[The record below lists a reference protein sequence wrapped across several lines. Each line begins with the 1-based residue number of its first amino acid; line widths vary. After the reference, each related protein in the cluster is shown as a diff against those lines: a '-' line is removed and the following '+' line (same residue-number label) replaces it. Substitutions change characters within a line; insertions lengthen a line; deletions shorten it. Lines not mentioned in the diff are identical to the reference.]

1 MSLNLL
7 QILKQKIEII
17 FRNKVYCNISNTN
30 ELTVEVHP
38 NYIVELC
45 FILKN
50 NALFKFEQL
59 SDICGMDYLTY
70 GVDEWD
76 KFGEQPN
83 NFSRGLNLSKSKKKI
98 TKNKRFAVIYH
109 LLSLSNNIRV
119 CLKSFVNTKI
129 PQIYSICNIWPV
141 SNWFEREIFDLY
153 GIEFVNH
160 PDLRRIL
167 TDYSFEG
174 FPCRKDFPVTGESE
188 LIYDNKKKRVV
199 SRSVDIKNKEF
210 MAKIINKDSRYE

>member
-1 MSLNLL
+1 MNLDSLK
-7 QILKQKIEII
+7 ILKQKIETICPD
-17 FRNKVYCNISNTN
+17 KVFCNISNTN
-30 ELTVEVHP
+30 ELTVNVHSK
-38 NYIVELC
+38 YIVELC

-50 NALFKFEQL
+50 NFLFKFEQL

-76 KFGEQPN
+76 KFGERPN
-83 NFSRGLNLSKSKKKI
+83 NFSRGLNLSKSK
-98 TKNKRFAVIYH
+98 NKTTSNNRFAVVYH
-109 LLSLSNNIRV
+109 LLSLSNNLRI
-119 CLKSFVNTKI
+119 CLKCFLNTKI
-129 PQIYSICNIWPV
+129 PKIYSICNIWPV

-174 FPCRKDFPVTGESE
+174 FPCRKDFPVVGESE
-188 LIYDNKKKRVV
+188 LIYDNKKK
-199 SRSVDIKNKEF
+199 K
-210 MAKIINKDSRYE
+210 